1 MISKQRVTGVSR
13 IIGIWLMLIFSSQVA
28 AYSYSEAGKEPF
40 IEGREALIG
49 AMLAGDLN
57 AAQSVVDGLKK
68 ELAEL
73 ERAMSIEVVSPL
85 REAVKNNQR
94 STVISVMNSVFA
106 AEIKRRLNMAE
117 ANINDYQKSKV
128 LVAKS
133 KRFLDTIIVELDDD
147 DAETAE
153 QSIKRC
159 LKSIGNPGVF
169 GAGAVP
175 ADIEQ
180 FKKAKRSLFDSLG
193 TFDLSASK

>member
-1 MISKQRVTGVSR
+1 MISKQSVAAVNRL
-13 IIGIWLMLIFSSQVA
+13 IGIWLMLIFSSQVA

-49 AMLAGDLN
+49 AMLAGDQK
-57 AAQSVVDGLKK
+57 AAQGVVDGLEK
-68 ELAEL
+68 ELTEL
-73 ERAMSIEVVSPL
+73 EHAMSIKVVGPL
-85 REAVKNNQR
+85 REGVRNNQR
-94 STVISVMNSVFA
+94 STVISAMNSVFA

-133 KRFLDTIIVELDDD
+133 KRFLDTIVVELDDD
-147 DAETAE
+147 EAETAE

-180 FKKAKRSLFDSLG
+180 FKKAKRSLFDSLS
-193 TFDLSASK
+193 TFDLSRTK